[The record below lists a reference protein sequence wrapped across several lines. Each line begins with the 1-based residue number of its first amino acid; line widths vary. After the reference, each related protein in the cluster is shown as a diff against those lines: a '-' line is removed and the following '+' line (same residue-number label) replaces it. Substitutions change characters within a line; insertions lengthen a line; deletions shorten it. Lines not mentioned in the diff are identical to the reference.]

1 MSSVDEALAQARAH
15 QLAGDARSAEQSCRR
30 VLAVDPANVEALFL
44 LGAACY
50 GLGRLEEAAA
60 SLAQALRQKPDYA
73 EAHRQLGQIL
83 LHQGWLDAAIACFQ
97 QAWRLRPAWAQADH
111 DLRAA
116 LATEDYNAGN
126 AAAAQGK
133 LDEAAARFR
142 RAADLKPDFA
152 EAYHNLGA
160 VLDHQERLDAAAA
173 CYRRAIELKPDFAE
187 AHHNLGGVLSKQDD
201 LDAAAASCRRAL
213 ELKPDLAETHNNLGL
228 VLLRQEKL
236 EEAMACFRR
245 ALELKPNFAEASNN
259 LGIQLTRQGKLAEAK
274 ACYLKARQA
283 QPQQDVWKLNI
294 LALCPSISTSN
305 EEIDRYRGTL
315 LKELAELSRQ
325 QPSFELSTL
334 MKADCK
340 PPFNLPFHGRDDRPI
355 REAYA
360 TLFRPCFPVERA
372 KGSGGRPRIGFVVT
386 DRREPVFLRSMGGI
400 LDRMNRDLFEVVVI
414 GSHRS
419 ADIFRSAL
427 RNPATRLL
435 QVPTKLDHISDTIRG
450 AQLDLLYYWEIG
462 TDTTNYF
469 LPFFR
474 LAPVQCTSWGIQV
487 TSGNPQVDYY
497 LSSELVEPDDAS
509 SHYTEHL
516 VLARTLL
523 TFQQRGSLGD
533 SPKAREHFGI
543 APDRHVYL
551 CAQQLGKFHPDFDP
565 ILAGILRGDPQAVI
579 VVTKDRY
586 GGFIA
591 DQLRQRFAATI
602 AGVADRILFIPAQP
616 PGDYLSLIA
625 AADVLLDPLHFGG
638 VNSTYDGFSLNKP
651 IVTLPSRFQR
661 GRYTLGCYK
670 KMGVF
675 DCVASDLRQYVDI
688 ALALGTD
695 SKFRAHVEEK
705 IRQAS
710 PVLFEDVQ
718 AVSEH
723 ERIFTA
729 LIAEAR
735 SAAVGGTGV
744 SRPV

>member
-1 MSSVDEALAQARAH
+1 MSSVAEALAQAKAH
-15 QLAGDARSAEQSCRR
+15 QLAGDSRNAEQCCRR
-30 VLAVDPANVEALFL
+30 ALAVDPGNVEALFL
-44 LGAACY
+44 LGAACH
-50 GLGRLEEAAA
+50 GLGRLDEAAA

-73 EAHRQLGQIL
+73 EAHHQLGQVL
-83 LHQGWLDAAIACFQ
+83 LRQGRLDAAIDCLQ

-111 DLRAA
+111 GLRAA
-116 LATEDYNAGN
+116 LAAEDYNAAN
-126 AAAAQGK
+126 TAAAQGK
-133 LDEAAARFR
+133 LDEAAARYR
-142 RAADLKPDFA
+142 RAAALKPDFA
-152 EAYHNLGA
+152 EAWHNLGA
-160 VLDHQERLDAAAA
+160 VLDHEEQLDAAAA
-173 CYRRAIELKPDFAE
+173 CYRHALELKPDFAE

-228 VLLRQEKL
+228 VLLRQERL
-236 EEAMACFRR
+236 EEAIACFRR

-274 ACYLKARQA
+274 ECYLKAWQA
-283 QPQQDVWKLNI
+283 QPRQDVWKLNI
-294 LALCPSISTSN
+294 LALCPSIATSN
-305 EEIDRYRGTL
+305 EEIDLYRSTL
-315 LKELAELSRQ
+315 LEELAELSRQ
-325 QPSFELSTL
+325 QPSFELSAL

-340 PPFNLPFHGRDDRPI
+340 PSFNLPFHGRDDRPI

-419 ADIFRSAL
+419 ADIFRSGL

-435 QVPTKLDHISDTIRG
+435 QVPTKLEHVSNTIRA
-450 AQLDLLYYWEIG
+450 AQFDLLYYWEIG

-487 TSGNPQVDYY
+487 TSGNPQIDCY
-497 LSSELVEPDDAS
+497 LSSELAEPDDAS
-509 SHYTEHL
+509 GHYTERL

-523 TFQQRGSLGD
+523 TYQRRCSLGD
-533 SPKAREHFGI
+533 SPKPREHFGI
-543 APDRHVYL
+543 SPDRHLYL

-565 ILAGILRGDPQAVI
+565 VLAGILRGDPQAVI
-579 VVTKDRY
+579 VITKDRH

-602 AGVADRILFIPAQP
+602 GDVADRILFIPPQP
-616 PGDYLSLIA
+616 TGDYLSLIA

-638 VNSTYDGFSLNKP
+638 VNSTYDGFSFDKP

-661 GRYTLGCYK
+661 GRYTLACYK
-670 KMGVF
+670 KLGVF
-675 DCVASDLRQYVDI
+675 DCVASDSRQYVDI

-695 SKFRAHVEEK
+695 ARYRQNVEQK

-710 PVLFEDVQ
+710 GVLFED
-718 AVSEH
+718 AEAISEH

-729 LIAEAR
+729 LVAEAR
-735 SAAVGGTGV
+735 SAGIGAL
-744 SRPV
+744 